1 MIALWVWKKRKKNW
15 KSVRITHAGSW
26 MVCKQ
31 YIVLNNVLSE
41 KNASFPQPF
50 PTRFPTAFPAA
61 FLTAFPTD
69 DLHILKISRR
79 ISHKKCISE
88 ANC

>member
-1 MIALWVWKKRKKNW
+1 ML
-15 KSVRITHAGSW
+15 
-26 MVCKQ
+26 CKQ
-31 YIVLNNVLSE
+31 YIILNHMLSE
-41 KNASFPQPF
+41 KTASFPQPF

-61 FLTAFPTD
+61 FPTTFPTEFAIAFPAAFPTD
-69 DLHILKISRR
+69 DLHILKISCR

>member
-1 MIALWVWKKRKKNW
+1 ML
-15 KSVRITHAGSW
+15 
-26 MVCKQ
+26 CKQ
-31 YIVLNNVLSE
+31 YIILTQMLSE
-41 KNASFPQPF
+41 KTASFPEPF

-61 FLTAFPTD
+61 FPTTFPTEPPTAFPLAFPAD
-69 DLHILKISRR
+69 DLHILKISCS